1 MKKVITYGTFDTLH
15 FGHLKLLERAKNL
28 GDFLIVGLS
37 TDEFNALKGKKS
49 LLNYEERKSYLKAI
63 KYVDLIIPE
72 NNWEQKIEDIK
83 KNHVDIFTMGDD
95 WKGEFDHLS
104 KFCDIKY
111 LIIACEQDS
120 LSVFIIPPT
129 LNCYHITITN
139 NLKC

>member
-1 MKKVITYGTFDTLH
+1 MKKVITYGTFDTIH

-49 LLNYEERKSYLKAI
+49 LLNYEERKSYLQAI

-83 KNHVDIFTMGDD
+83 KNDIDIFTIGDD
-95 WKGEFDHLS
+95 WKGKFDFLSEF
-104 KFCDIKY
+104 CTIKY
-111 LIIACEQDS
+111 LERTSSISSTLIRTSISEQDS
-120 LSVFIIPPT
+120 FRQIA
-129 LNCYHITITN
+129 
-139 NLKC
+139 

>member
-1 MKKVITYGTFDTLH
+1 MKKVITYGTFDTIH

-49 LLNYEERKSYLKAI
+49 LLNYEERKSYLEAI

-95 WKGEFDHLS
+95 WKGKFDHLS
-104 KFCDIKY
+104 QFCNIKY
-111 LIIACEQDS
+111 LERTASISSTLIRSSISEQDS
-120 LSVFIIPPT
+120 FRQIA
-129 LNCYHITITN
+129 
-139 NLKC
+139 

>member
-1 MKKVITYGTFDTLH
+1 MKKVITYGTFDTIH

-49 LLNYEERKSYLKAI
+49 LLNYEERKSYLQAI

-83 KNHVDIFTMGDD
+83 KNHVDTFTMGDD
-95 WKGEFDHLS
+95 WKGKFDHLS
-104 KFCDIKY
+104 QFCNIKY
-111 LIIACEQDS
+111 LERTASISSTLIRSSISEQDS
-120 LSVFIIPPT
+120 FRQIA
-129 LNCYHITITN
+129 
-139 NLKC
+139 